1 MVNFQL
7 LHSTIVSAL
16 TKDLMVPK
24 KQLSAQKKIDK
35 AFISINKEVN
45 KCMELQK
52 SLLLRD
58 SNVILIAR
66 IVQRDYRDT

>member
-1 MVNFQL
+1 MT
-7 LHSTIVSAL
+7 SI
-16 TKDLMVPK
+16 DLKVPN
-24 KQLSAQKKIDK
+24 KQLSVQKKMHK
-35 AFISINKEVN
+35 AFVSINKEVN